1 MTRAKKFFGPM
12 IGLTRATHFGPTLLV
27 VTISFI
33 LAKTQYST
41 AASIEIAAA
50 VLAGQCVV
58 GWSNELIDFER
69 DLQAGRSKKPLVAGE
84 ISQNALNRGVWIAL
98 LAAALLSLV
107 GPLGIKGTLLHAL
120 GILSATAYN
129 LKLKSTIFS
138 PLPYLISFGGMPFTV
153 YFSNGKL
160 PTVWLV
166 LAFLL
171 FATAFHFLNVLKD
184 LEWDLRQSVL
194 GLPQRLG
201 RTPSLA
207 FAAILILVGLVL
219 VTTQWRNLF

>member
-1 MTRAKKFFGPM
+1 MTRAKKFVGPM

-27 VTISFI
+27 VTIAFI

-58 GWSNELIDFER
+58 GWSNDLIDYER
-69 DLQAGRSKKPLVAGE
+69 DREAGRSKKPLVASE
-84 ISQNALNRGVWIAL
+84 ISQSALVRGIWIAL
-98 LAAALLSLV
+98 LAAAILSLV

-184 LEWDLRQSVL
+184 LEWDLRQGVL

>member
-27 VTISFI
+27 VTIAFI

-58 GWSNELIDFER
+58 GWSNDLIDYER
-69 DLQAGRSKKPLVAGE
+69 DREAGRSKKPLVAGE
-84 ISQNALNRGVWIAL
+84 ISQSALVRGIWIAL
-98 LAAALLSLV
+98 LAAAILSLV

-184 LEWDLRQSVL
+184 LEWDLRQGVL

>member
-27 VTISFI
+27 VTIAFI

-58 GWSNELIDFER
+58 GWSNDLIDYER
-69 DLQAGRSKKPLVAGE
+69 DREAGRSKKPLVASE
-84 ISQNALNRGVWIAL
+84 ISQSALVRGIWIAL
-98 LAAALLSLV
+98 LAAAILSLV

-184 LEWDLRQSVL
+184 LEWDLRQGVL

>member
-160 PTVWLV
+160 PTGWLV
-166 LAFLL
+166 AAFLL